1 MHRARVVFN
10 ISNKLGN
17 TERFA
22 SWLLNKSQTAA
33 VTVNANRLKSST
45 AAEPF
50 LNGSS
55 SAYVETMYNSWLS
68 DPNSVHA
75 SWDAFF
81 RNASAGA
88 QPGAAYTSPPNLAP
102 YSKNEVPLTALV
114 PASGGMPSISAGSP
128 INEKIIDDHLAVQA
142 IIRSYQARGHLAADV
157 DPLGITTANLPQLGM
172 RAPRSELI
180 MRKYFNF
187 DEADMDR
194 VFKLPSTTFIG
205 EKEKALPL
213 REILYRL
220 EQAYCNNIGIE
231 FMFINSLEQCN
242 WIRQRMEPPGVTK
255 MSPEQKRLMLAR
267 LTRSAGFEN
276 FLAKKWSSEK
286 RFGLEGCEILIPAMK
301 QVIDVSTKLGVESII
316 MGMPHRGR
324 LNVLANVCRKPL
336 HQLFTQFAGL
346 EAEDDGSG
354 DVKYH
359 LGTYIERLNRVTN
372 KNIRLAVCANPSHLE
387 AVDPVVQGKTRAEQF
402 YRGDNEGK
410 KVMSILLHGD
420 AAFAGQG
427 VVFETMHLSDLP
439 AYTTHGTIHIVAN
452 NQIGFTTDP
461 RHSRSSAYCTDVARV
476 VNAPIFHVN
485 GDNPEAVM
493 HVCNVAAEWRATF
506 HKDVVIDIVSY
517 RRNGHNEVDE
527 PMFTQPLMYQK
538 IRKTKPAE
546 GVVTADEVKDVKDKY
561 VKICEDAYSQAKQET
576 HIKYK
581 DWLDSPWSGF
591 FEGKDPLKTLVHI
604 GKRFSAPPPNAAE
617 FEIHKGLLRILKSRM
632 EMVENRTVDWALAE
646 AMAFGSLLK
655 EGIHVR
661 LSGEDVERGTFSHR
675 HHVLHHQKVD
685 KATYCALAHLYPDQA
700 PYTVCNS
707 SLSEYGHGQAKW
719 VRQSGIVLLQPHGME
734 GMIALPFRKP
744 LIIMTPKSLLRH
756 PECKSSFDEMKEGT
770 NFRRVIPEEG
780 AASENPAN
788 VKKLA
793 FCTGR
798 VYYDLIKERRE
809 RGLEKDIAIVRNAF
823 LINLAVSHAILMYL
837 ADVYGKQDS
846 LYPKDLKQRALV
858 NQKMFFNSSILFPRL
873 RNITMVVKLYKND
886 VSPVARACMM
896 ACDLLNVQAEMID
909 VDVFKG
915 EHLAP
920 EFVKGPLIFEGEKP
934 SEKRFKAID
943 ETYGFLEE
951 FLSRTKDGFIYDPN
965 LKECVL
971 PQVCTPTCKKD
982 EVYTDCKNRSCTPYT
997 CSELGFPL
1005 NCDSNCKPG
1014 CVCKGSLVRAANGTC
1029 GVGCPDICILNG
1041 CACKNGFI
1049 YDRNVKKCVL
1059 PTQCMYNACIN
1070 GGCDARN
1077 CSQVGKPVPCVK
1089 LDPKACINGCI
1100 CKEGYLPQ
1108 CNKPN
1113 EVYDVCPAPCP
1124 PRRCDVDDPPFAC
1137 NGPNEEYQP
1146 CPASC
1151 PGENCT
1157 DYINDSKCPPFKI
1170 GIVVPCKPQCKCKTG
1185 YFRNTDGV
1193 CIIGSKCDL
1202 CPGQN
1207 EFFDTCIKGC
1217 SNQTCDSIGKIY
1229 NCPIQ
1234 TTDRISA
1241 SPGENII
1248 ISAYSVLTPL
1258 SQLALYATGVTLSQ
1272 LLAVL
1277 NVKNK
1282 DDIRTGFPALAASYE
1297 GQTSV
1302 NFSVAAEVL
1311 SNINYKLSDAF
1322 IKDSQHIFKAD
1333 AKSIDFA
1340 DNVKAAADINAWV
1353 IELPYVGLN
1362 FTMFIVLPN
1371 KNDGVLETANKLRDS
1386 ATFNKAYESMY
1397 SQTVEV
1403 YLPQFEITT
1412 STNLADILKK
1422 QNVDQMFNPNDSGLS
1437 GILEKPE
1444 QVYVS
1449 EAVQKAYIKCD
1460 ETGSEAAAANGN
1472 VLIALEAEGFIQI
1485 FIIIKSPN

>member
-10 ISNKLGN
+10 ISNKVGN

-22 SWLLNKSQTAA
+22 SWLLNKPQTAA

-81 RNASAGA
+81 RNATAGA
-88 QPGAAYTSPPNLAP
+88 APGAAYTSPPNLAP
-102 YSKNEVPLTALV
+102 YNKNEMPLSALV

-157 DPLGITTANLPQLGM
+157 DPLGITTANLPALGM
-172 RAPRSELI
+172 RGPRSEQSELI

-242 WIRQRMEPPGVTK
+242 WIRQRMEPPDVTK
-255 MSPEQKRLMLAR
+255 MSNDQKRLILAR

-301 QVIDVSTKLGVESII
+301 QVIDMSTKLGVESII

-538 IRKTKPAE
+538 IRNTKPVLDKYAAQLIAE
-546 GVVTADEVKDVKDKY
+546 GVVTAEEVKDVRDKY
-561 VKICEDAYSQAKQET
+561 EKICEDAYNQAKQET

-591 FEGKDPLKTLVHI
+591 FEGKDPLKMSPTGVVEETLVHI

-685 KATYCALAHLYPDQA
+685 KATYCPLAHLYPDQA

-707 SLSEYGHGQAKW
+707 SLSEYGVLGFEVGYSVTNPNALVLWEAQFGDFNNVAQCIIDQFISSGQAKW

-734 GMIALPFRKP
+734 GMGPEHSSARLERFLQMSSDDPDYMPPESNDYEVRQLHDCNWIVANCSTPASLFHILRRQIALPFRKP

-756 PECKSSFDEMKEGT
+756 PECKSSFDDMKEGT
-770 NFRRVIPEEG
+770 SFRRVIPEEG
-780 AASENPAN
+780 PASKNPSG

-798 VYYDLIKERRE
+798 VYYDLLKERRE
-809 RGLEKDIAIVRNAF
+809 KGLENDIAICRLEQISPFPYDLIKAEAAKYGNAQLVWSQEEHKNMGSWSYIEPRF
-823 LINLAVSHAILMYL
+823 RTLLQNQRTLRQKSGGSWLGQLFGRAPPPSDETETVPRTISYNGRPTAASPATGSKAAHN
-837 ADVYGKQDS
+837 KE
-846 LYPKDLKQRALV
+846 LK
-858 NQKMFFNSSILFPRL
+858 S
-873 RNITMVVKLYKND
+873 
-886 VSPVARACMM
+886 
-896 ACDLLNVQAEMID
+896 LLN
-909 VDVFKG
+909 
-915 EHLAP
+915 
-920 EFVKGPLIFEGEKP
+920 EF
-934 SEKRFKAID
+934 
-943 ETYGFLEE
+943 
-951 FLSRTKDGFIYDPN
+951 
-965 LKECVL
+965 C
-971 PQVCTPTCKKD
+971 
-982 EVYTDCKNRSCTPYT
+982 
-997 CSELGFPL
+997 EL
-1005 NCDSNCKPG
+1005 
-1014 CVCKGSLVRAANGTC
+1014 
-1029 GVGCPDICILNG
+1029 
-1041 CACKNGFI
+1041 
-1049 YDRNVKKCVL
+1049 
-1059 PTQCMYNACIN
+1059 
-1070 GGCDARN
+1070 
-1077 CSQVGKPVPCVK
+1077 
-1089 LDPKACINGCI
+1089 
-1100 CKEGYLPQ
+1100 
-1108 CNKPN
+1108 
-1113 EVYDVCPAPCP
+1113 
-1124 PRRCDVDDPPFAC
+1124 
-1137 NGPNEEYQP
+1137 
-1146 CPASC
+1146 
-1151 PGENCT
+1151 
-1157 DYINDSKCPPFKI
+1157 
-1170 GIVVPCKPQCKCKTG
+1170 
-1185 YFRNTDGV
+1185 
-1193 CIIGSKCDL
+1193 
-1202 CPGQN
+1202 
-1207 EFFDTCIKGC
+1207 
-1217 SNQTCDSIGKIY
+1217 
-1229 NCPIQ
+1229 
-1234 TTDRISA
+1234 
-1241 SPGENII
+1241 
-1248 ISAYSVLTPL
+1248 
-1258 SQLALYATGVTLSQ
+1258 
-1272 LLAVL
+1272 
-1277 NVKNK
+1277 
-1282 DDIRTGFPALAASYE
+1282 
-1297 GQTSV
+1297 
-1302 NFSVAAEVL
+1302 
-1311 SNINYKLSDAF
+1311 
-1322 IKDSQHIFKAD
+1322 
-1333 AKSIDFA
+1333 
-1340 DNVKAAADINAWV
+1340 
-1353 IELPYVGLN
+1353 
-1362 FTMFIVLPN
+1362 
-1371 KNDGVLETANKLRDS
+1371 
-1386 ATFNKAYESMY
+1386 
-1397 SQTVEV
+1397 
-1403 YLPQFEITT
+1403 
-1412 STNLADILKK
+1412 
-1422 QNVDQMFNPNDSGLS
+1422 
-1437 GILEKPE
+1437 
-1444 QVYVS
+1444 
-1449 EAVQKAYIKCD
+1449 
-1460 ETGSEAAAANGN
+1460 
-1472 VLIALEAEGFIQI
+1472 
-1485 FIIIKSPN
+1485 